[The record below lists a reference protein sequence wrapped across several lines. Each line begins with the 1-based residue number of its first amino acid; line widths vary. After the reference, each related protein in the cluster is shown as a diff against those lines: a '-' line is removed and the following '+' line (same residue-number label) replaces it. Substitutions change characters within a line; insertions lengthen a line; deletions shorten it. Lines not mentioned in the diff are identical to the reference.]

1 MKAEEALL
9 QPGSSSFPDKLRL
22 LPSAPLRALRLTNLG
37 GLLLESSISLPSLNL
52 DRVEDDVSNASLSSS
67 SLPAPDWARGHII
80 FVATALFTS
89 IPYVSAVSAMLVSRT
104 Y

>member
-22 LPSAPLRALRLTNLG
+22 LPGAPLRALRLTNLG
-37 GLLLESSISLPSLNL
+37 GLLLESSISLRCYSL
-52 DRVEDDVSNASLSSS
+52 DRVEDDVPNASLSSI
-67 SLPAPDWARGHII
+67 SLPSPDWTRGHII
-80 FVATALFTS
+80 FVAAALFTS
-89 IPYVSAVSAMLVSRT
+89 IPYVSAVSALLVSRT